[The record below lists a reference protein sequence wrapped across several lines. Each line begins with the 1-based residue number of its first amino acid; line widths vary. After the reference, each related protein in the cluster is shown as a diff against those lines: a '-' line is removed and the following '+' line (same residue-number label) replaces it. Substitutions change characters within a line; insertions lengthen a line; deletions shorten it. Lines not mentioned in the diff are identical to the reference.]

1 MGIFEGLVGF
11 VIEEA
16 IVGGVIIATHV
27 IVSNAINSALSLGFT
42 STAALIY
49 LVWIVLI
56 LIPVVHH
63 LLNMRV

>member
-1 MGIFEGLVGF
+1 MSTLESVIGF

-16 IVGGVIIATHV
+16 VVGAIIIATYV
-27 IVSNAINSALSLGFT
+27 IFSNAINSALSLGFT

>member
-16 IVGGVIIATHV
+16 IVGALIIGTYVIFSKAV
-27 IVSNAINSALSLGFT
+27 NSALSLRFT